1 MRTRLFGRLHGLEAR
16 HWLVV
21 FAYGLAVYF
30 SYHAVVGSRG
40 LLAWR
45 QLNRDIEAT
54 EQELA
59 AVRAER
65 QELEDKVRRLRPGS
79 LDPDLIDELARRPSE
94 PCRAAGRDHLAGSGG
109 RVEVVRHVR
118 LSAHGSFARPRLNS
132 GR

>member
-1 MRTRLFGRLHGLEAR
+1 MRTRLFGRLHDLEAR

-54 EQELA
+54 EQELT

-65 QELEDKVRRLRPGS
+65 EELEDKVRRLSPGS
-79 LDPDLIDELARRPSE
+79 LDPDLIDELARS
-94 PCRAAGRDHLAGSGG
+94 
-109 RVEVVRHVR
+109 R
-118 LSAHGSFARPRLNS
+118 LSLAEPLDVIILLDQEGGSK
-132 GR
+132 

>member
-1 MRTRLFGRLHGLEAR
+1 MLARLSDRLRGLEAR

-21 FAYGLAVYF
+21 LAYGLAVYF
-30 SYHAVVGSRG
+30 GYHAVVGSRG

-45 QLNRDIEAT
+45 QLNRDIAAT

-79 LDPDLIDELARRPSE
+79 LDPDLIDELARRHLSL
-94 PCRAAGRDHLAGSGG
+94 AAPLDVIILQDQEGGSK
-109 RVEVVRHVR
+109 
-118 LSAHGSFARPRLNS
+118 
-132 GR
+132 

>member
-1 MRTRLFGRLHGLEAR
+1 MRTRLFERLHGLQGR

-21 FAYGLAVYF
+21 VAYGLAVYF
-30 SYHAVVGSRG
+30 GYHAVVGSRG

-54 EQELA
+54 EQQLA

-79 LDPDLIDELARRPSE
+79 LDPDLIDELARR
-94 PCRAAGRDHLAGSGG
+94 
-109 RVEVVRHVR
+109 R
-118 LSAHGSFARPRLNS
+118 LSLAEPLDVIILLDQEGGSK
-132 GR
+132 